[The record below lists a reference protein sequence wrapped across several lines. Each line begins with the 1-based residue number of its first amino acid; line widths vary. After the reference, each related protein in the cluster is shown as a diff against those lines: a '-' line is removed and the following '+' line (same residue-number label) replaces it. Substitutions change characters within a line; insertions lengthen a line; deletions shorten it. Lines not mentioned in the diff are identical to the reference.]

1 MGDAVGEILGLH
13 HVKVPVSDMARSR
26 EFYERVLELE
36 PLTEFRDD
44 HDGVVRG
51 VVYRAKGDL
60 MISLREQPVAA
71 AGLRGYDPFAIM
83 LRGRADIEH
92 WAKRLDRLGVEH
104 DPIVQATVGSMLRFL
119 DPDGI
124 ELRFYTL
131 DTEGRDPE
139 GRRR

>member
-1 MGDAVGEILGLH
+1 MSDTTGEILGLH
-13 HVKVPVSDMARSR
+13 HVKVPVSDMVRSR

-51 VVYRAKGDL
+51 VIYRAKGDL

-71 AGLRGYDPFAIM
+71 AGLVGYDPFAMM
-83 LRGRADIEH
+83 LRRRADIEH
-92 WAKRLDRLGVEH
+92 WADRLDALGVERE
-104 DPIVQATVGSMLRFL
+104 PIVEASIGFMLRFE

-124 ELRFYTL
+124 EVRFYTL
-131 DTEGRDPE
+131 DAEGRDPE
-139 GRRR
+139 GRLR